1 MAPHGLTLEQFQA
14 QNKPKPSTTEPT
26 LEQKTIMAQQA
37 QITQLMTSQ
46 KQLQNIVMSQQ
57 AAITELKKQ

>member
-1 MAPHGLTLEQFQA
+1 MAHDWYTVK
-14 QNKPKPSTTEPT
+14 NKK
-26 LEQKTIMAQQA
+26 QA

-57 AAITELKKQ
+57 AVITELKKQ